1 MRPFFIASI
10 LLLQPMIG
18 IKFPHK
24 NEPPNLPTRQFLDDM
39 RGKNLQDILTM
50 YLPDAVFIDPSGH
63 KFSSPDA
70 RRQLYQNTFAT
81 YDSELVFSETH
92 LKYKGDM
99 SKPGNVVV
107 EMDNYHEN
115 LLTRSTKVMQ
125 QVCGTCTFTWVKQTD
140 GVWLMSSQKWT
151 LASCPVTPA
160 Q

>member
-1 MRPFFIASI
+1 VYRPIDRKIESSPQFAIALFAKRRILSGMRPFFIASI

-18 IKFPHK
+18 IKVPHK

-99 SKPGNVVV
+99 SKPG
-107 EMDNYHEN
+107 
-115 LLTRSTKVMQ
+115 LPRS
-125 QVCGTCTFTWVKQTD
+125 C
-140 GVWLMSSQKWT
+140 SRS
-151 LASCPVTPA
+151 AAPA
-160 Q
+160 LSPG